1 MKTGSFNLWI
11 RLTLG
16 SAIGALIYHLSPE
29 SKTKK
34 LRKMVRAKQHRRE
47 NDVKS
52 EIYTLSADAAASVV
66 AGVAPNGGNYKNQ
79 MNQPHRQST

>member
-1 MKTGSFNLWI
+1 MEAKTDK
-11 RLTLG
+11 
-16 SAIGALIYHLSPE
+16 

-52 EIYTLSADAAASVV
+52 EIYTLSADA
-66 AGVAPNGGNYKNQ
+66 
-79 MNQPHRQST
+79 RR

>member
-47 NDVKS
+47 NDIKS
-52 EIYTLSADAAASVV
+52 EIYTLSADARREV
-66 AGVAPNGGNYKNQ
+66 AD
-79 MNQPHRQST
+79 

>member
-34 LRKMVRAKQHRRE
+34 LRKMVRAKQQQLNMKE
-47 NDVKS
+47 VKQ
-52 EIYTLSADAAASVV
+52 I
-66 AGVAPNGGNYKNQ
+66 
-79 MNQPHRQST
+79 

>member
-52 EIYTLSADAAASVV
+52 EIYTLYYCKILFLI
-66 AGVAPNGGNYKNQ
+66 NI
-79 MNQPHRQST
+79 

>member
-1 MKTGSFNLWI
+1 MDQADTRFS
-11 RLTLG
+11 
-16 SAIGALIYHLSPE
+16 IGALIYHLSPE

-52 EIYTLSADAAASVV
+52 EIYTLSADA
-66 AGVAPNGGNYKNQ
+66 
-79 MNQPHRQST
+79 RR

>member
-34 LRKMVRAKQHRRE
+34 LRKMVRAKQHRRK
-47 NDVKS
+47 VKS
-52 EIYTLSADAAASVV
+52 IHFL
-66 AGVAPNGGNYKNQ
+66 PMPGGK
-79 MNQPHRQST
+79 